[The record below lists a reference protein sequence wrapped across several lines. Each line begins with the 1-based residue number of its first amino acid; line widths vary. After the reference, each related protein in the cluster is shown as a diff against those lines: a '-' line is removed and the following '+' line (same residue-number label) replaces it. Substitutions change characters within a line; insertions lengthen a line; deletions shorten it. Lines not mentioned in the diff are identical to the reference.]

1 MMLNW
6 HDLHEHLPSLGR
18 RIGLGSKSGSDGFA
32 LGGCEHPEITNSLYV
47 CLCAL
52 YWKECIAFGKLLKG
66 LHTLK
71 WLRTTV
77 WVFCSCKLSC
87 ILKKQLIS
95 KALLWENSAFV

>member
-18 RIGLGSKSGSDGFA
+18 GIGLGSKLGRDGLA

-52 YWKECIAFGKLLKG
+52 YWKQSIAFGKLLKE
-66 LHTLK
+66 LLLLLLLSRFSRVRLCATL
-71 WLRTTV
+71 
-77 WVFCSCKLSC
+77 
-87 ILKKQLIS
+87 
-95 KALLWENSAFV
+95 